1 MNQVKLG
8 KPTKNQSE
16 MDVINIYALN
26 LQKQENNVKM
36 IAYVDA
42 SFADFTITNNVIIP

>member
-16 MDVINIYALN
+16 TVVINIYALN

-36 IAYVDA
+36 IVYADA

>member
-36 IAYVDA
+36 IVYADVNTVD
-42 SFADFTITNNVIIP
+42 FI